1 MALPQLNDSPKY
13 ELVIPSTKQKVRF
26 RPFLVKEEKV
36 MLMALESENQNDILN
51 TIVDTIKTCV
61 ADDIDVNKFT
71 TFDVEYCFLQIR
83 AKSAGE
89 RANIKLQCE
98 ECKTDNEVVVKVDD
112 IVIDVPTVENI
123 IDVNDDIKLEMRWP
137 SYNKVLQEDILASES
152 SVDQIFGLIR
162 SCIVSINTN
171 EERFSAEDHSKEEL
185 DKFIESMN
193 TEQFGRVQKY
203 VESMPRLSHD
213 VEFNCISCAKENK
226 LTIEGMQNFF

>member
-61 ADDIDVNKFT
+61 TDDIDVNKFT

-137 SYNKVLQEDILASES
+137 SYNKVLKEDILASES